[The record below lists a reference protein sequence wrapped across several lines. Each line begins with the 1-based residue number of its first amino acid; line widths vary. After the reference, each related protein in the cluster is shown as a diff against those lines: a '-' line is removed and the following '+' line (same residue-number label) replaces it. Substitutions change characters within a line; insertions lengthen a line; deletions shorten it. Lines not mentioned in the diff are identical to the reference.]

1 MYTNRIL
8 ATSGVVLVLLTAG
21 AVVAIR
27 VFVAPAQENGENGD
41 GLEFD
46 RQIEVERFT
55 AVELS
60 GGWELHLTHATEYSA
75 VLIGDQDLVDTAEV
89 STAGD
94 RLSIFFRDVD
104 EDRTARIMITAPAI
118 ETLSL
123 AGAVNGTIAGL
134 DAAELTVLSEGATN
148 LVFED
153 STIGD
158 LTLQTAG
165 AANID
170 LGESLVENAVLDLAG
185 ANQLRLTMNGGSLT
199 GRVEGVGNVRYSGE
213 TSSVNVDT
221 EGIVRIRRR

>member
-8 ATSGVVLVLLTAG
+8 ATSGVILVLLTAG
-21 AVVAIR
+21 VVVAIR
-27 VFVAPAQENGENGD
+27 VFAAPAREGGD
-41 GLEFD
+41 GSDVD
-46 RQIEVERFT
+46 RRIEAERF
-55 AVELS
+55 AAIELR
-60 GGWELHLTHATEYSA
+60 GGWDLHLTQAAEYSA
-75 VLIGDQDLVDTAEV
+75 VLAGDRELLDAADV

-94 RLSIFFRDVD
+94 RLSIHLQGDED
-104 EDRTARIMITAPAI
+104 EDRIVRITVTAPAI
-118 ETLSL
+118 EALSL
-123 AGAVNGTIAGL
+123 AGPVNGTIAGL
-134 DAAELTVLSEGATN
+134 DAAELTILAEGAIN

-170 LGESLVENAVLDLAG
+170 LEESLVENAVLDLAG
-185 ANQLRLTMNGGSLT
+185 ANQLRITMNGGSLT

-221 EGIVRIRRR
+221 DGIVRLRRR